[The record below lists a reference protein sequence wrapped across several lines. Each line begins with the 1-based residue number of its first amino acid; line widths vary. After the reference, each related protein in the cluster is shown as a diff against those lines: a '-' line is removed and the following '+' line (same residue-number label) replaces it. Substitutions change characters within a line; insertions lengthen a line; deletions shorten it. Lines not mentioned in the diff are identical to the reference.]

1 MHAAA
6 AIYLY
11 VFAPHSCEDNTLGL
25 RGNHLV
31 KIGVIIHQP
40 LARGLFSALDRA
52 RLASIGEVAWAAADE
67 PLTSEQAVALL
78 HDADVAIGSWKTPP
92 PDERLLAMCPK
103 LRLWVHA
110 AGSVKAL
117 FGPYLRARPLVIAS
131 CAPAIAEQ
139 VAEFT
144 LALIIVGLK
153 RVFPNAA
160 ANRAGPMPKPANA
173 LTPGSAT
180 VGVIGASHVGR
191 GVMRLLAPLG
201 ARVLLFDPYVTD
213 ERARELGATKMNDLV
228 GLCASSD
235 LVTLHAPMLP
245 ATRHMLSG
253 PHFRAM
259 RDDAVFINTA
269 RGGCVDEVALV
280 AELLKGRLFAFLD
293 VTDPEPA
300 AADSPLRR
308 LPNVVLTSHIAGM
321 AEHRIGKQAVDDV
334 EAFLSGRQP
343 KLVVTE
349 EMLERLA

>member
-1 MHAAA
+1 M
-6 AIYLY
+6 
-11 VFAPHSCEDNTLGL
+11 
-25 RGNHLV
+25 V
-31 KIGVIIHQP
+31 KIGVPIHQP
-40 LARGLFSALDRA
+40 LASALFSVADRA
-52 RLASIGEVAWAAADE
+52 RLASLGEVAWAAADQ

-78 HDADVAIGSWKTPP
+78 HDADAAIGSWKAPP
-92 PDERLLAMCPK
+92 PDELLLATCPK

-117 FGPYLRARPLVIAS
+117 FGPHLRGRGLVIAS

-144 LALIIVGLK
+144 VGLIIVGLK
-153 RVFPNAA
+153 RLVPNAA
-160 ANRAGPMPKPANA
+160 ANRAGPVPKPPNA

-180 VGVIGASHVGR
+180 VAVIGASHVGR

-201 ARVLLFDPYVTD
+201 ARVLLFDPYVSPD
-213 ERARELGATKMNDLV
+213 QARELGATKVDELV
-228 GLCASSD
+228 ELCASSD
-235 LVTLHAPMLP
+235 LVTLHAPLLP
-245 ATRHMLSG
+245 GTRHMLSG

-259 RDDAVFINTA
+259 RDDTVFINTA
-269 RGGCVDEVALV
+269 RGGCVDEAALLT
-280 AELLKGRLFAFLD
+280 ELSKGRLSAFLD
-293 VTDPEPA
+293 VTNPEPA

-349 EMLERLA
+349 EMLERVA